1 MDIRERFIGIDVA
14 KAMLDVGVLPDGA
27 AWRVANDPDGLA
39 DLVARLAALA
49 PVLIVLEATAGFE
62 VAVVGA
68 LAAAGLPVVVVNPRA
83 ARDFARST
91 GHLAKTDRLD
101 ALMLARYA
109 AVMRPEV
116 QPLKNEETR
125 ALEAWLTRRRQLVE
139 ILAAEKT
146 RRATAPV
153 AVQSDIDDHIAW
165 LKARLAA
172 MEDELRVAVRRTPI
186 WRETDALLQSVP
198 GVGPVLSLTLL
209 AELPELGTLDRH
221 RIAALVGVAPLN
233 RDSGRF
239 RGQRRVHGGRSSVR
253 KVLYMAALTAAQ
265 KNPALRAFYQRLIG
279 LGKKPKVALTAVARK
294 LLTILNAMVRDH
306 HYWKGPKTCI
316 A

>member
-1 MDIRERFIGIDVA
+1 MGTQERFVGIDVA
-14 KAMLDVGVLPDGA
+14 KAGLDVGVLPDGA
-27 AWRVANDPDGLA
+27 TWRVANDTGGLA
-39 DLVARLAALA
+39 DLASRLGALA

-62 VAVVGA
+62 VAVVGT

-109 AVMRPEV
+109 TVMRPEIR
-116 QPLKNEETR
+116 PLKDEETR
-125 ALEAWLTRRRQLVE
+125 MLEAWLTRRRQVVE

-146 RRATAPV
+146 RRAMAPA
-153 AVQSDIDDHIAW
+153 AVQPDIDAHIVW

-172 MEDELRVAVRRTPI
+172 LEDELTAAIRRTPI

-209 AELPELGTLDRH
+209 AELPELGMLDRH
-221 RIAALVGVAPLN
+221 QIAALVGVAPLN

-253 KVLYMAALTAAQ
+253 KVLYMAAISAAR
-265 KNPALRAFYQRLIG
+265 KNPVLTAFYQRLIG
-279 LGKKPKVALTAVARK
+279 LGKKAKVALTAVARK

-306 HYWKGPKTCI
+306 QPWKAPNTCV